1 MNSCDDDLEKFE
13 VHGAA
18 PLPCTDDQGYVNH
31 DGARIWYA
39 NYGSGS
45 PVILLHGGLVRA
57 DGIDYLIYCLEKPAS
72 YQGACVYDVT
82 GSPKTA
88 LAASQATAPA
98 AKSATSAASPA
109 NTGPPSCQPVPGFYS
124 PNITQDE
131 RDKFAGLRGAFPTPA
146 VQWQLGQWGA
156 GVPQRNG
163 YDQNVRTVWMCNLFF
178 CR

>member
-57 DGIDYLIYCLEKPAS
+57 DG
-72 YQGACVYDVT
+72 T
-82 GSPKTA
+82 GSKIGNIGSI
-88 LAASQATAPA
+88 ASKHRATELPA
-98 AKSATSAASPA
+98 GTWILFPQHH
-109 NTGPPSCQPVPGFYS
+109 TG
-124 PNITQDE
+124 
-131 RDKFAGLRGAFPTPA
+131 
-146 VQWQLGQWGA
+146 
-156 GVPQRNG
+156 
-163 YDQNVRTVWMCNLFF
+163 
-178 CR
+178 